1 MVWSVKRN
9 SKNEYGT
16 DRGLRVKATLSG
28 ALVVAAGAAAL
39 AGGAT
44 AQAGVPAAAAAA
56 APHWQIVYRTHSAT
70 FGELDSVTAPT
81 KNDAWAAGV
90 TGASPVILNW
100 NGKSWKSVKVPGTAG
115 FEPGQ
120 FGAVQA
126 TSASDVWITGN
137 VAHSAVG
144 QAHVW
149 NGKTWRTIDLPT
161 SGFEYSA
168 VVSASDVWG
177 SAISSEGC
185 YNGTAISTCLYHW
198 SGAKWT
204 ETRLADDVTDMTAAG
219 HHAWLLG
226 LTDLRNPGSSNPS
239 GIPVIY
245 EATNGK
251 LRKVPAPAARI
262 QSYDSMAAAPGGQL
276 WIEASLA
283 TAKAP
288 ATLFHWTGK
297 RWTEA
302 TISELAGGYQ
312 AVVSGA
318 MAYDGKDGVWIGG
331 LLHWTGS
338 KWVNT
343 FASVPWEGSFGLNAA
358 APIPGS
364 SSIWTVGDIS
374 RTNTSQT
381 LDPLVAAYGP
391 LP

>member
-1 MVWSVKRN
+1 VRSAKGN
-9 SKNEYGT
+9 SKKKYGT
-16 DRGLRVKATLSG
+16 NRGLRARATLSA
-28 ALVVAAGAAAL
+28 ALVVATGAAAL
-39 AGGAT
+39 AGSAA
-44 AQAGVPAAAAAA
+44 AQAAVAAAA
-56 APHWQIVYRTHSAT
+56 APHWQIVYRTHSAPS
-70 FGELDSVTAPT
+70 GDLLSVTAPT
-81 KNDAWAAGV
+81 KDDAWAAGSA
-90 TGASPVILNW
+90 GASPVILNW
-100 NGKSWKSVKVPGTAG
+100 NGKSWKSVKVPNTAG

-120 FGAVQA
+120 FGSVQA
-126 TSASDVWITGN
+126 TSARDVWITGN

-161 SGFEYSA
+161 SGFEDSA

-177 SAISSEGC
+177 SEILSEGC
-185 YNGTAISTCLYHW
+185 YNGTAVATCLYHW
-198 SGAKWT
+198 NGAKWT
-204 ETRLADDVTDMTAAG
+204 ETRLAGIDVTDMATAG
-219 HHAWLLG
+219 PHAWFLG
-226 LTDLRNPGSSNPS
+226 LTALRNPGTSNAT

-251 LRKVPAPAARI
+251 LRKVQAPAARI
-262 QSYDSMAAAPGGQL
+262 QSYGSIAAAPGGQL
-276 WIEASLA
+276 WIEASLT

-302 TISELAGGYQ
+302 TIPELAGGYL

-343 FASVPWEGSFGLNAA
+343 FASVPWEVPFNLNAA

-364 SSIWTVGDIS
+364 SSIWTVGDIRRS
-374 RTNTSQT
+374 NNSQVS
-381 LDPLVAAYGP
+381 DPLVAAYGP
-391 LP
+391 IP

>member
-1 MVWSVKRN
+1 MRSIKKRKEK
-9 SKNEYGT
+9 SGRRT
-16 DRGLRVKATLSG
+16 DRGRRAKARLS
-28 ALVVAAGAAAL
+28 AVVVVAAGAAAL

-44 AQAGVPAAAAAA
+44 AQAAVPAAA

-70 FGELDSVTAPT
+70 SGDLLSVTAPT
-81 KNDAWAAGV
+81 KNDAWAAGAA
-90 TGASPVILNW
+90 GASPVILNW

-126 TSASDVWITGN
+126 TSPSDVWITGG
-137 VAHSAVG
+137 VAYSATG
-144 QAHVW
+144 RAHVW
-149 NGKTWRTIDLPT
+149 NGKTWRTLALPT
-161 SGFEYSA
+161 SNFGDSA
-168 VVSASDVWG
+168 VVGAADVWG
-177 SAISSEGC
+177 YPIDGQGC
-185 YNGTAISTCLYHW
+185 YTVPGQASCLYHW
-198 SGAKWT
+198 NGAQWT
-204 ETRLADDVTDMTAAG
+204 ETKIAGVYSTGLTAGG

-226 LTDLRNPGSSNPS
+226 LTDIRNPGSSNPT

-262 QSYDSMAAAPGGQL
+262 QSYDSIAAAPNGQL

-283 TAKAP
+283 TEKAP

-297 RWTEA
+297 RWTETA
-302 TISELAGGYQ
+302 IPELIGGFF

-318 MAYDGKDGVWIGG
+318 MAYDGKEGVWIGG

-338 KWVNT
+338 KWVDT
-343 FASVPWEGSFGLNAA
+343 FASVPWEGSSDLNAA

-364 SSIWTVGDIS
+364 ASIWAVGDIS

-381 LDPLVAAYGP
+381 LDPLIAAYGP

>member
-1 MVWSVKRN
+1 MRSVKN
-9 SKNEYGT
+9 KKAKKWYGT
-16 DRGLRVKATLSG
+16 DRGLRVKGTLSA
-28 ALVVAAGAAAL
+28 ALVVAVGAAAL
-39 AGGAT
+39 AGSAT
-44 AQAGVPAAAAAA
+44 AQAAVPATA

-70 FGELDSVTAPT
+70 FGELVSVTAPA
-81 KNDAWAAGV
+81 KNDAWAVGES
-90 TGASPVILNW
+90 GASPVILNW
-100 NGKSWKSVKVPGTAG
+100 NGKSWKPVTVPGTARLG
-115 FEPGQ
+115 PSQ
-120 FGAVQA
+120 STAVQA
-126 TSASDVWITGN
+126 TSPGNVWIFGG
-137 VAHSAVG
+137 VAYSDTG

-149 NGKTWRTIDLPT
+149 NGKTWRTLALPT
-161 SGFEYSA
+161 SGFGESA
-168 VVSASDVWG
+168 VVSAADVWG
-177 SAISSEGC
+177 YPIDSQGC
-185 YNGTAISTCLYHW
+185 YTLPSRVSCLYHW
-198 SGAKWT
+198 NGAKWT
-204 ETRLADDVTDMTAAG
+204 ETKIAGVYSTDLTAAG

-226 LTDLRNPGSSNPS
+226 LTDLRNPGGTNPS
-239 GIPVIY
+239 GIPVVY

-262 QSYDSMAAAPGGQL
+262 QSYDSIAAAPNGQL

-283 TAKAP
+283 TAEAP
-288 ATLFHWTGK
+288 AALFHWTGK

-302 TISELAGGYQ
+302 TIPTLAGGYF

-318 MAYDGKDGVWIGG
+318 IAYDGKDGVWIGG

-364 SSIWTVGDIS
+364 ASIWAVGDIS